1 MIIISPLQVFGQLDS
16 ILNDTNSNLSSQQ
29 DASSF
34 TVWIPSK
41 MISGQ
46 DYEGMVLLDKP
57 ANQPS
62 IFYLSSSDKSTLQ
75 IPLSITIP
83 PSENHGIFA
92 IKTLKDGNATV
103 FGALNGNLA
112 QSATMVYTSNSQPS
126 KLQMIIPT
134 STTRAQDMQSYVF
147 SEDKFG
153 LPVPVDADAEITVTT
168 SSMITAPQT
177 VTIPKGQYYTTLP
190 LFTKGS
196 GIVSVSSD
204 SLGVATANVTKIS
217 DHVTIKLAIAPDTAL
232 PNSLS
237 YYYIWLEKNG
247 LPFKPPYTIHA
258 TLTSSDTNVAKFG
271 NNYDVTHFN
280 DILYSTT
287 IRDGVAKGFVYT
299 RNVGSTVISA
309 SVDGFGAASANLIV
323 GPTTNNQVTGQN
335 ITSYCSVFAPCKP
348 NMVKIWTYPTTFDDS
363 GYGIVGLYRQ
373 INQSGTS
380 TIIPLVADSSTV
392 QLSSNGPDTNYD
404 KQINM
409 IPTRIPGS
417 NEETG
422 VAQAV
427 EFAIQ

>member
-1 MIIISPLQVFGQLDS
+1 MFGQLDS
-16 ILNDTNSNLSSQQ
+16 TLNDTNLSSQQ

-34 TVWIPSK
+34 TIWIPSK

-75 IPLSITIP
+75 VPLSITVP
-83 PSENHGIFA
+83 QSENHGIFA

-112 QSATMVYTSNSQPS
+112 QSAALVYTSNSQPS
-126 KLQMIIPT
+126 KLQMIVPT

-153 LPVPVDADAEITVTT
+153 LPVPVDADTEITVTT

-196 GIVSVSSD
+196 GIISVSSD

-217 DHVTIKLAIAPDTAL
+217 DNVTIKLAIAPDTAL

-247 LPFKPPYTIHA
+247 LPFKPPYAIHVS
-258 TLTSSDTNVAKFG
+258 LTSSDTNVARFG

-280 DILYSTT
+280 DILYST
-287 IRDGVAKGFVYT
+287 IIQDGVAKGFVYT

-323 GPTTNNQVTGQN
+323 GPSTNNQV
-335 ITSYCSVFAPCKP
+335 
-348 NMVKIWTYPTTFDDS
+348 
-363 GYGIVGLYRQ
+363 
-373 INQSGTS
+373 
-380 TIIPLVADSSTV
+380 
-392 QLSSNGPDTNYD
+392 
-404 KQINM
+404 
-409 IPTRIPGS
+409 
-417 NEETG
+417 
-422 VAQAV
+422 
-427 EFAIQ
+427 